1 MFPIL
6 CFGQSE
12 LYENYNRCNC
22 SIDIPT
28 EMTLNVYESTFDYC
42 DAEII
47 LKNGQRV
54 IELHSLNISKFE
66 FDNIEDLFNAAVIKH
81 SKNPNFKLTYKM
93 KKINYFVISG
103 VDNKSGN
110 IIYWKRVV
118 GDNFISDLRFDY
130 PFSLKKE
137 VEPFIGKI
145 AKSFESY

>member
-1 MFPIL
+1 MKKVLFLLMFPIL
-6 CFGQSE
+6 CFGQTE
-12 LYENYNRCNC
+12 LYKNYNRCNC

-47 LKNGQRV
+47 LKNGQSV
-54 IELHSLNISKFE
+54 IELHSLNISRFE
-66 FDNIEDLFNAAVIKH
+66 FDNIEDLFDAAVIKH

-93 KKINYFVISG
+93 KRTNYFIISG

-130 PFSLKKE
+130 PFSLKK
-137 VEPFIGKI
+137 G
-145 AKSFESY
+145 

>member
-1 MFPIL
+1 MK
-6 CFGQSE
+6 
-12 LYENYNRCNC
+12 
-22 SIDIPT
+22 
-28 EMTLNVYESTFDYC
+28 ST
-42 DAEII
+42 
-47 LKNGQRV
+47 
-54 IELHSLNISKFE
+54 
-66 FDNIEDLFNAAVIKH
+66 
-81 SKNPNFKLTYKM
+81 
-93 KKINYFVISG
+93 NYFVISG